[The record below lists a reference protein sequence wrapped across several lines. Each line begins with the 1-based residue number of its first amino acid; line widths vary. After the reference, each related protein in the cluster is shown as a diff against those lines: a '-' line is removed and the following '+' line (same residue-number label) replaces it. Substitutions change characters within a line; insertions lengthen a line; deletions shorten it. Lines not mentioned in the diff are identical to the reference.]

1 MRKLLSFAMA
11 GFCLCGIVAC
21 EDSFE
26 NPGDFNVKSTLEF
39 APASALSK
47 VDGITYEFKVREEKD
62 TAFVSFYTKN
72 DTTKDAS
79 GNPVIGS
86 DGKLEIK
93 TDTIYFKT
101 GKVAH
106 YYEMDTITLP
116 SYADT
121 FTVHIKSNA
130 LWKAPQFKPEK
141 TQWFFNYNLKT
152 DGTSLYGGGDGYFY
166 FRTIRNTKKSRF
178 EKAHQYIFTSDS
190 TVMYHFVFAQ
200 KGEKDPN

>member
-121 FTVHIKSNA
+121 FTVHITVLRSMA
-130 LWKAPQFKPEK
+130 VA
-141 TQWFFNYNLKT
+141 T
-152 DGTSLYGGGDGYFY
+152 DISISEPSETRRSHVSRRLTSISSHPTL
-166 FRTIRNTKKSRF
+166 
-178 EKAHQYIFTSDS
+178 
-190 TVMYHFVFAQ
+190 
-200 KGEKDPN
+200 P

>member
-26 NPGDFNVKSTLEF
+26 NPGDFNAKSTLEF

-86 DGKLEIK
+86 DGKPEIK
-93 TDTIYFKT
+93 TDTI
-101 GKVAH
+101 
-106 YYEMDTITLP
+106 
-116 SYADT
+116 
-121 FTVHIKSNA
+121 
-130 LWKAPQFKPEK
+130 
-141 TQWFFNYNLKT
+141 
-152 DGTSLYGGGDGYFY
+152 
-166 FRTIRNTKKSRF
+166 SRRA
-178 EKAHQYIFTSDS
+178 K
-190 TVMYHFVFAQ
+190 
-200 KGEKDPN
+200 